1 MTTNV
6 ESSSPAISVLVRAV
20 AEEVAMMLKPEIAKL
35 AVPTIHPALL
45 DVKQTAIY
53 LGRSEQSI
61 QAMIWKKELPV
72 VRVGR
77 RVHLHRP
84 DLDAFIEKNKY

>member
-1 MTTNV
+1 
-6 ESSSPAISVLVRAV
+6 
-20 AEEVAMMLKPEIAKL
+20 MLKPEVAKL
-35 AVPTIHPALL
+35 AVPTIQPALL
-45 DVKQTAIY
+45 DVKQAAIY
-53 LGRSEQSI
+53 LGRSEPSI
-61 QAMIWKKELPV
+61 QNMIWKQELPV